1 MLLEHSYNSGES
13 LLCIP
18 CGINMQND
26 RPNRKRGSEKG
37 TVNIIVRDLTFRA
50 KVCTNTAASD

>member
-18 CGINMQND
+18 CGISMQND
-26 RPNRKRGSEKG
+26 RSTRKRVSEKG
-37 TVNIIVRDLTFRA
+37 TANIIVRELTFRA
-50 KVCTNTAASD
+50 KICTNTATSE